1 MCPKEILILPSI
13 FDSAISIASKTSFN
27 LFILEEQALVVETI
41 TFCLEKALTS
51 TSPLTP
57 GNPIFII

>member
-41 TFCLEKALTS
+41 TFCLEKH
-51 TSPLTP
+51 
-57 GNPIFII
+57 